1 MQNRL
6 QEVSLPWVLRI
17 KKLQQLENKLLINH
31 FFPYRGLEVWGLEEP
46 EEELIHKSE
55 VRPRCLEG
63 WVVLLRVK
71 VRVVTG
77 RQRSEQVARDH
88 SYDLGIDSFRQDS
101 PASGYVVNNLE
112 SIASLKDSDPTSF
125 RVALLISFP
134 LRSATGS
141 MKSKPTQ
148 HWRSFRMNSSSCS
161 ELGTSGEE
169 KLKSHF
175 HPHPF
180 VLDTKSW
187 KFIGQPNRPDH

>member
-46 EEELIHKSE
+46 EEELIDKSE

-141 MKSKPTQ
+141 MKSNPTQ
-148 HWRSFRMNSSSCS
+148 HCRSFRMNSSSCS
-161 ELGTSGEE
+161 WLGTSEVE
-169 KLKSHF
+169 NILEMFKK
-175 HPHPF
+175 
-180 VLDTKSW
+180 
-187 KFIGQPNRPDH
+187 GQQV

>member
-77 RQRSEQVARDH
+77 RQRSEQVARDL
-88 SYDLGIDSFRQDS
+88 SNVYQIQILILMSGYDL
-101 PASGYVVNNLE
+101 
-112 SIASLKDSDPTSF
+112 
-125 RVALLISFP
+125 
-134 LRSATGS
+134 
-141 MKSKPTQ
+141 
-148 HWRSFRMNSSSCS
+148 
-161 ELGTSGEE
+161 
-169 KLKSHF
+169 
-175 HPHPF
+175 
-180 VLDTKSW
+180 
-187 KFIGQPNRPDH
+187 RPDVKP